1 MMSLPEPPDGI
12 LPMSDRIAFSTMYAL
27 KQKGVKIPEDVAL
40 VSFNN
45 DPTCIYLSPSLTS
58 VNQAIQEMGAQA
70 VRLLIKQLES
80 EHDTPETVIL
90 NTQLMVRESSMLSK
104 KKVG

>member
-1 MMSLPEPPDGI
+1 
-12 LPMSDRIAFSTMYAL
+12 
-27 KQKGVKIPEDVAL
+27 
-40 VSFNN
+40 
-45 DPTCIYLSPSLTS
+45 
-58 VNQAIQEMGAQA
+58 MGAQA